1 MEIPKADLPTAATLR
16 SHLALQ
22 EEVLKESLAL
32 MASELEAVQDD
43 AELKR
48 WLKAQT
54 NMSRDTDHF

>member
-1 MEIPKADLPTAATLR
+1 MKISKAVLSTAATLR

-32 MASELEAVQDD
+32 MASALEAVQDD